1 MRGSHTRR
9 SMTWCCI
16 ALMHGG
22 LLAAGCDPLD
32 LTTPSE
38 VVRLRVLA
46 IEAQPAE
53 LAYGDQV
60 TLTPVVAD
68 PWNEGYSVQWMPC
81 IEAQLAGFVA
91 CDFENML
98 VDLADPF
105 GFLDLSSEELTFTV
119 DQQVVYDL
127 MAERDPMDRAEGVP
141 LQFILMLLPRGK
153 TFLDYMPEFDTER
166 LDDPAY
172 IEEYGEQAGEAL
184 NEVFEALMRQSR
196 IAFKRVIVSDLD
208 SVGIA
213 PHATGDCADL
223 TGLLPNEAPRPG
235 GIVTVEEELE
245 TALPSGATIPVVA
258 GEGIGLLP
266 LWNPDDQ
273 ESYYHVAWGGETEC
287 RTEQPFFG
295 WYATAGGFSDVD
307 GFPADN
313 SYLEEEG
320 FPEPVQWRA
329 PSTVPQRNP
338 VDAWLVV
345 WDRRGGIGHVE
356 FRLEVV
362 EGLSEP

>member
-153 TFLDYMPEFDTER
+153 TFFDYLPEFDMAR
-166 LDDPAY
+166 LDDEAY
-172 IEEYGEQAGEAL
+172 LAEYELVAAEAM
-184 NEVFEALMRQSR
+184 NQVFEALIRQSR
-196 IAFKRVIVSDLD
+196 IAYKRVIVSDPD

-213 PHATGDCADL
+213 PHDEGDCADL
-223 TGLLPNEAPRPG
+223 PGLERNSAP
-235 GIVTVEEELE
+235 ELSGLITILDGVE
-245 TALPSGATIPVVA
+245 TAHATHSLIEV
-258 GEGIGLLP
+258 P
-266 LWNPDDQ
+266 LGDSLQMRPMWNPGDL
-273 ESYYHVAWGGETEC
+273 EAYYHVAWDGTTEC
-287 RTEQPFFG
+287 RVESPLFG
-295 WYATAGGFSDVD
+295 WFATEGSFRDGGGIPTDYSFLDEAGIPSAV
-307 GFPADN
+307 
-313 SYLEEEG
+313 E
-320 FPEPVQWRA
+320 WRA
-329 PSTVPQRNP
+329 PSTAP
-338 VDAWLVV
+338 VHDPVEAWLTV
-345 WDRRGGIGHVE
+345 WDRRGGIDHVE
-356 FRLEVV
+356 FRFDLV
-362 EGLSEP
+362 EAAAE